1 MEMYMRLMTRVRPAV
16 PPATVPARAGV
27 LIAGAAGAAEE
38 VGLEASFVVVAKV
51 VCECAEAS
59 LGVTR

>member
-1 MEMYMRLMTRVRPAV
+1 MRLTTRARPAV

-38 VGLEASFVVVAKV
+38 VGLGVMCVVIT
-51 VCECAEAS
+51 
-59 LGVTR
+59 VTVP